1 MLRLKRPTEVPGVI
15 EQSLDMDIR
24 LGVELLLTQR
34 VPVAG
39 RGHPDAR
46 NLVLLELEIALD

>member
-1 MLRLKRPTEVPGVI
+1 MLRLKRAAEVPGVI
-15 EQSLDMDIR
+15 EQSLNMDIR

-34 VPVAG
+34 VHVAG
-39 RGHPDAR
+39 RGDPDAR